1 MFSQIVHEKPENIS
15 ADILVLGLYENDMEL
30 TPELQEMDR
39 KMNGLIAG
47 ILSEAFFKGKEGETE
62 ILLTGGQIT
71 AKRILLIGLGKKEA
85 LTGETLRK
93 AAATSLRRAGKLKA
107 VTLAMMTPG
116 EDQLTPEE
124 IGRSLN
130 EGIILG
136 AYQFLGYKTDDE
148 TKEKKSTVQTVL
160 FNRTESMSPEELS
173 KGVESGRILGESV
186 TMARDLVNEPPNVMH
201 PQEFV
206 RRARDLAHHTGL
218 KIEVLE
224 KEDMEEMKMGCILG
238 VTSGSMRPPAM
249 IVLQYDGAG
258 NDAEDTIGLV
268 GKGITFDSG
277 GISLKP
283 GEGMD
288 EMKGDMAGA
297 AAVLGAMAAIARL
310 KTPANVLAVIGLCE
324 NMPSGTAYRPGDIL
338 ESMNGKTVEVLNTD
352 AEGRLVLADC
362 VAYAQHL
369 GATRLIDAATLTGAC
384 VIALGNHATGVV
396 SNDHDWQQVLIDA
409 GNATGEPCWPLPA
422 FDAYEDQIKSDIADL
437 KNIGGREGGA
447 ITAALFIKSF
457 VEDRPWIHLDIA
469 GTSYTKKPKAYQV
482 KGGTGVAVR
491 TLYHTVRTWV
501 EMNAHLQSDPSNQER
516 K

>member
-1 MFSQIVHEKPENIS
+1 MFSQIIHEKPENIS
-15 ADILVLGLYENDMEL
+15 ADILVLGLHENDLEL
-30 TPELQEMDR
+30 TPELQEMDK

-62 ILLTGGQIT
+62 ILLTGGQIN
-71 AKRILLIGLGKKEA
+71 AKRLLLLGLGKQES

-93 AAATSLRRAGKLKA
+93 AAATSMQSAGKLKA
-107 VTLAMMTPG
+107 ATLAVMIPGKVQMT
-116 EDQLTPEE
+116 LEE
-124 IGRSLN
+124 VGRSLN
-130 EGIILG
+130 EGVILG

-148 TKEKKSTVQTVL
+148 TREKQSTVQTVL
-160 FNRTESMSPEELS
+160 FNRAETMSADELA
-173 KGVESGRILGESV
+173 KGLESGRILGESV
-186 TMARDLVNEPPNVMH
+186 NMARDLVNEPPNVMD

-206 RRARDLAHHTGL
+206 RRARELAQHTGL
-218 KIEVLE
+218 EMKVLE
-224 KEDMEEMKMGCILG
+224 REDMEKMKMGCILG
-238 VTSGSMRPPAM
+238 VTSGSVRPPAM
-249 IVLQYDGAG
+249 IVLRHNGAG
-258 NDAEDTIGLV
+258 DEAEDTIGLV

-297 AAVLGAMAAIARL
+297 AAVLGAMAALARA
-310 KTPANVLAVIGLCE
+310 KVQANVLAVIGLCE

-338 ESMNGKTVEVLNTD
+338 TSMNGKTVEVLNTD

-369 GATRLIDAATLTGAC
+369 GATRLIDVATLTGAC
-384 VIALGNHATGVV
+384 VIALGSHATGVV
-396 SNDHDWQQVLIDA
+396 SNDDGWQQTLIDA

-422 FDAYEDQIKSDIADL
+422 FDGYAEQIKSDIADL

-447 ITAALFIKSF
+447 ITAALFIRSF
-457 VEDRPWIHLDIA
+457 VEDKPWIHLDIA
-469 GTSYTKKPKAYQV
+469 GTSYTKKPKVYQV

-491 TLYHTVRTWV
+491 TLYRTVQAWI
-501 EMNAHLQSDPSNQER
+501 E
-516 K
+516 KK